1 MTFTGDDPYL
11 MHSFLNVPPDT
22 HSRLRVRMRLCDRR
36 SRAQIFWATEAEP
49 AFHEDKHIDFPIVC
63 DGQFHDYVINVGD
76 HPKWR
81 GQRIRGL
88 RLDPLTRHPRPGSTV
103 QVDSITG
110 E

>member
-1 MTFTGDDPYL
+1 MTFTGNDPYL

-22 HSRLRVRMRLCDRR
+22 HSRLRIRMRLRGRR

-49 AFHEDKHIDFPIVC
+49 AFHEDKHITFPIVC
-63 DGQFHDYVINVGD
+63 DGQLHDYVINVGD

-88 RLDPLTRHPRPGSTV
+88 RLDPLTRYPKPGSTV